1 VLLSSSNEAVLAAAE
16 SLGES
21 LRAAKSESTQDTFE
35 SLLDH
40 CNEEIN
46 DETGLEYGDLCD
58 TDSGCC

>member
-1 VLLSSSNEAVLAAAE
+1 VLAAAE